1 MVDEYTVSEPVALRL
16 IDREFL
22 IACAPEERDGLLEAA
37 GFLDRKMRELRA
49 NAKAPEFRTTG
60 RADRHQRHPRIPALR
75 KQHDG
80 QEQRLSDGLP
90 RCAASWM
97 PRSMRSA
104 EALNTAGAPRKLEE
118 PRQSMA
124 SGTFGASA

>member
-1 MVDEYTVSEPVALRL
+1 MNTPVSEPVALRL

-49 NAKAPEFRTTG
+49 NAKAPSFERLAVLTAISVTHEFL
-60 RADRHQRHPRIPALR
+60 ALR

-80 QEQRLSDGLP
+80 QERRLSDGL
-90 RCAASWM
+90 AAL
-97 PRSMRSA
+97 RSKLDA
-104 EALNTAGAPRKLEE
+104 ALDSDLQKR
-118 PRQSMA
+118 
-124 SGTFGASA
+124 

>member
-1 MVDEYTVSEPVALRL
+1 MNTPVSEPVALRL

-49 NAKAPEFRTTG
+49 NAKAPSFERLAVLTAISVTHEFL
-60 RADRHQRHPRIPALR
+60 ALR

-80 QEQRLSDGLP
+80 QERRLSDGL
-90 RCAASWM
+90 AAL
-97 PRSMRSA
+97 RSKLDA
-104 EALNTAGAPRKLEE
+104 ALDSDLPKR
-118 PRQSMA
+118 
-124 SGTFGASA
+124 